1 MKRTLLL
8 LIVFLI
14 PVKAFAYRDYVLFS
28 DSPVKSV
35 TVEDKSVLEAF
46 PVQTIDNSKKTI
58 ILKSK
63 KEGKT
68 NIILITDNGKSYIE
82 AVVKKDETDVKK
94 IKSFDVKPFDFP
106 PENLKID
113 GIDILLPPKKL
124 GGE

>member
-94 IKSFDVKPFDFP
+94 IKGFDD
-106 PENLKID
+106 
-113 GIDILLPPKKL
+113 
-124 GGE
+124 

>member
-28 DSPVKSV
+28 DSPVKSA

-94 IKSFDVKPFDFP
+94 IKGFDVKPFDFP

>member
-94 IKSFDVKPFDFP
+94 IKGFDVKPFDFP